1 MLLKASPTSLKVT
14 MRAIQKG
21 STLNLSDCL
30 KMEYRLAC
38 TYLNRTSDF
47 CEGAYICTFIYKCI
61 FFPSKQL
68 YFMQIYKVY
77 LYIIIINIIITVTTG
92 VRALLIDKDQKPM
105 WNPNSL
111 REVTDAYVNQKFT
124 KLLEEKELQL

>member
-1 MLLKASPTSLKVT
+1 MLVT
-14 MRAIQKG
+14 IV
-21 STLNLSDCL
+21 
-30 KMEYRLAC
+30 
-38 TYLNRTSDF
+38 
-47 CEGAYICTFIYKCI
+47 I
-61 FFPSKQL
+61 
-68 YFMQIYKVY
+68 V
-77 LYIIIINIIITVTTG
+77 IIIIIIIIITVTTG